1 MTIVS
6 RQQLGREAWDAA
18 VEASPEAWL
27 WHRYDVC
34 DTTIRDW
41 PGRTDAG
48 FAVLSDGD
56 EVEAV
61 VPAFIVQRHASFR
74 FPVRY
79 LESIGGPALATSL
92 GRSRRRQTQE
102 RIAAELQTRVD
113 ASRAIRITISLPPM
127 APALRGPDG
136 PRCNPL
142 LYLGCSDTSGQTW
155 VTDLRDGVDAVWNR
169 LEGRARTIVRKAE
182 AAGITVRQ
190 STSTE
195 DWRPFFELHQ
205 VTYRRLG
212 VPIYPGALFRTIFE
226 QLIPAGLCYVQFAEL
241 NGELIAAQNIACY
254 KQGGYFWHGFAS
266 DAGRDFNAITLLWWH
281 AIKNL
286 VEGGKIQWMDCG
298 DAVLNVR
305 EGKLRQLS
313 DFKRSFGGELYPAFR
328 GKLNGTDKFYN
339 RLLHLK
345 GVISGQA

>member
-92 GRSRRRQTQE
+92 GRSRRRQN
-102 RIAAELQTRVD
+102 L
-113 ASRAIRITISLPPM
+113 SL
-127 APALRGPDG
+127 
-136 PRCNPL
+136 
-142 LYLGCSDTSGQTW
+142 
-155 VTDLRDGVDAVWNR
+155 
-169 LEGRARTIVRKAE
+169 IH
-182 AAGITVRQ
+182 I
-190 STSTE
+190 
-195 DWRPFFELHQ
+195 
-205 VTYRRLG
+205 
-212 VPIYPGALFRTIFE
+212 
-226 QLIPAGLCYVQFAEL
+226 
-241 NGELIAAQNIACY
+241 
-254 KQGGYFWHGFAS
+254 
-266 DAGRDFNAITLLWWH
+266 
-281 AIKNL
+281 
-286 VEGGKIQWMDCG
+286 
-298 DAVLNVR
+298 
-305 EGKLRQLS
+305 
-313 DFKRSFGGELYPAFR
+313 
-328 GKLNGTDKFYN
+328 
-339 RLLHLK
+339 
-345 GVISGQA
+345 